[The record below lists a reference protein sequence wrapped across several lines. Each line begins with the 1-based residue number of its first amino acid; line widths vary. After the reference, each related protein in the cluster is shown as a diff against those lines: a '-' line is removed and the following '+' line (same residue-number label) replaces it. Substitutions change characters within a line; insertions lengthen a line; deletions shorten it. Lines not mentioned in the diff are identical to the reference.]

1 MKTWFAVVL
10 LAVSAVALADDAPD
24 ATPDSDVQVKA
35 PATQPSAKASRPS
48 RQAGDEF
55 PSPAEL
61 VKKMKQL
68 EAHKASL
75 TKVAYF
81 SLTHPMAEAPASFS
95 LFGDDGSFTLRSLL
109 DRLEMAQQQD
119 DVKAVL
125 ITLGAES
132 AINYSQAQEVRDAL
146 AAIVKSGKPVY
157 VYADSYDTPS
167 YTLASGANHVCMLAG
182 GEIMIP
188 GVGMEVTFLK
198 GLFDKVG
205 VKADYVQIGEYKGAD
220 EEYTR
225 SEASEELRGE
235 LNKITAAL
243 YDQIVDG
250 ISKGRHLPRET
261 VQELIDQTIVT
272 GQAAKDRGFV
282 DHLIDQDDLR
292 PMLAK
297 DLGNEVDLL
306 GDYGRPAREAVDFSN
321 PFAMLSSIF
330 KARSEPASDKPQV
343 AIIYANGVITD
354 GSGEGGMLEESGVG
368 SETMR
373 KAFRAATRDDNV
385 KAVVVRIDSPGGS
398 ALASEVMWQA
408 ARHCAEKKPVIVSVG
423 SMAASGGYYLASAGD
438 KIYADP
444 SAIVGSIGVV
454 GGKFVLKDLYDKL
467 GVNTE
472 TFAKGKNAGL
482 FSMDRPW
489 TDRQRQ
495 MVTSWMKQTY
505 DQFTQRVMKTRATKI
520 KDIDKVA
527 RGRIFLAGQ
536 AKELGLVDEIGGV
549 EEAIAYAAD
558 KTGLKPGDYDVRI
571 LPQPKTLADLLMGN
585 GPDAAMPFKPSVQV
599 QDPLFQALGPVL
611 RKTFGH
617 QLKMAELLQDR
628 PVVLVAPFDL
638 TIK

>member
-1 MKTWFAVVL
+1 MKAILCMVL
-10 LAVSAVALADDAPD
+10 LAGCAVALADDASDANTD
-24 ATPDSDVQVKA
+24 ATPVVKS
-35 PATQPSAKASRPS
+35 PATQPSAKASAS
-48 RQAGDEF
+48 NSDEF

-61 VKKMKQL
+61 IKRMKQL
-68 EAHKASL
+68 EQKKASL

-81 SLTHPMAEAPASFS
+81 NLNRPIQEAPEAFS
-95 LFGDDGSFTLRSLL
+95 IFGDDGSLTLRSLL
-109 DRLEMAQQQD
+109 DRLRMARQQE

-125 ITLGAES
+125 FTLGAES
-132 AINYSQAQEVRDAL
+132 NINYSQAQEVRDAL
-146 AAIVKSGKPVY
+146 AAIVKAGKPVY

-167 YTLASGANHVCMLAG
+167 YTLACGANHVCMLEG

-225 SEASEELRGE
+225 TEASEELRGE
-235 LNKITAAL
+235 LNKITDSL
-243 YDQIVDG
+243 YRQIVEG
-250 ISKGRHLPRET
+250 ISRSRNLPT
-261 VQELIDQTIVT
+261 ANVQQLIDETILT

-292 PMLAK
+292 PMLTK
-297 DLGNEVDLL
+297 DLGNEIDLL
-306 GDYGRPAREAVDFSN
+306 NDFGRPQREAVDFSN
-321 PFAMLSSIF
+321 PFAMLSSLF
-330 KARSEPASDKPQV
+330 RNRPEPAGDKPQV
-343 AIIYANGVITD
+343 AIIYASGVITD
-354 GSGEGGMLEESGVG
+354 GSGDGGLMAESGVG

-373 KAFRAATRDDNV
+373 KAFRAAARDENV

-438 KIYADP
+438 KIYADS

-454 GGKFVLKDLYDKL
+454 GGKFVVKDLFDKL

-472 TFAKGKNAGL
+472 VFSKGKNAGL

-489 TDRQRQ
+489 TDRQRE
-495 MVTSWMKQTY
+495 MVRNWMKQTY
-505 DQFTQRVMKTRATKI
+505 DQFTQRVMKTRGDKI

-527 RGRIFLAGQ
+527 RGRIFLASQ
-536 AKELGLVDEIGGV
+536 ARDLGLVDEIGGV
-549 EEAIAYAAD
+549 ESAIAFAAG
-558 KTGLKPGDYDVRI
+558 KSGLKPGEYDVRV
-571 LPQPKTLADLLMGN
+571 LPQPKSLADLLMGN
-585 GPDAAMPFKPSVQV
+585 GPDAAMPFKPTIEIK
-599 QDPLFQALGPVL
+599 DPLFQGLAPVL
-611 RKTFGH
+611 RKSLGH
-617 QLKMAELLQDR
+617 ELKMLQLLQDR
-628 PVVLVAPFDL
+628 PVVLVAPFEL
-638 TIK
+638 SIK